1 MQLVVL
7 LHLVVLFHLVVIL
20 HLVVLLHLGTFLQI
34 LLIMVVF
41 ILEIRIGV
49 LEKKIQVNNGRN
61 VEGHGLMLV
70 EGLIKNV

>member
-49 LEKKIQVNNGRN
+49 LEKKNSGQYWTECRGSWIDASRGFN
-61 VEGHGLMLV
+61 
-70 EGLIKNV
+70 